1 MLCNNRQGKFLC
13 IKQGKEFKL
22 PYEENQP
29 INESIRNVINNR
41 KEIVTD
47 IPERIYPEGAKCYFF
62 PLFEENEC
70 VGVLAVAVDFKIKNN
85 LNNIIKGV
93 TDAIINISD
102 EIKNAVEGVE
112 NLVLMNAELLQKTN
126 DTEKQA
132 KDTDE
137 IISIIQDISSQTNL
151 LGLNASIE
159 SARAGNAGRGFAV
172 VAEEIR
178 KLSNTSKESINKI
191 DEIIKNISK
200 GVTEID
206 QGLDKINVVSQ
217 NQSEVFK
224 NISES
229 LDRINEKVRNLN
241 EIATKI

>member
-1 MLCNNRQGKFLC
+1 M
-13 IKQGKEFKL
+13 
-22 PYEENQP
+22 
-29 INESIRNVINNR
+29 
-41 KEIVTD
+41 
-47 IPERIYPEGAKCYFF
+47 
-62 PLFEENEC
+62 FEENEC

-191 DEIIKNISK
+191 DEIIKNIS
-200 GVTEID
+200 
-206 QGLDKINVVSQ
+206 
-217 NQSEVFK
+217 
-224 NISES
+224 ES